1 MSGPRT
7 RRSHLI
13 YREISIRNWSKVGIW
28 TWDLKYQ
35 VQKEPPGTQKRI
47 EYKRLLS
54 LLRDI
59 DSWLQESASELWNI
73 LELLQDYCLSSVYN
87 LSSIFLLHRIGNIRS
102 YQWITLR
109 KTKIIIACKA
119 IRLKLPWIKM
129 NFIWEFEFVVIV

>member
-13 YREISIRNWSKVGIW
+13 YREISIRNWSKVWIW

-87 LSSIFLLHRIGNIRS
+87 LSSIFLLHLIGNIRS

-119 IRLKLPWIKM
+119 IRLKLPWIKI